1 VLLSNRAQK
10 MQASPI
16 RKLIPY
22 ADQAKKRG
30 IKVYHLNIGQPDIET
45 PPVFFEYIKKYSNK
59 IISYTN
65 SAGLY
70 ELREKFAEYY
80 SKYGAE
86 LSAEEIMITV
96 GGSEAV
102 TFAIA
107 VVADPGDEI
116 IVVEP
121 FYANYNG
128 FASLLNVNLVPVVS
142 KAEKGYA
149 LPENKEFE
157 LKITPRT
164 KGILF
169 SNPSNPTGAV
179 YSKQDIL
186 RILELARKYDLYVI
200 VDEVY
205 REFVFDG
212 LKPFSVMEF
221 KDHWDRIIMADSLSK
236 RFSLCGGRI
245 GTFVTKNKEI
255 LDMVMKMAQ
264 SRLSPPMISQIG
276 SIGLL
281 TLDERYF
288 KEISEEYRKRRD
300 VVFEEISKIEGVVCK
315 KPKGAFYM
323 SVKLPIDNSEKF
335 VKWMLTDFNV
345 NNSTTMVAPLT
356 GFYATEGAGNDEIRI
371 AYVLETD
378 SLKRACNILRLG
390 VQEYNKVREKESE
403 VQETT

>member
-1 VLLSNRAQK
+1 LFLSNRIQK

-22 ADQAKKRG
+22 AEQAKKRG
-30 IKVYHLNIGQPDIET
+30 IKVYHLNIGQPDIQT
-45 PPVFFEYIKKYSNK
+45 PSVFFEYIEKNKNK
-59 IISYTN
+59 IVSYTH

-80 SKYGAE
+80 SKYDVE
-86 LSAEEIMITV
+86 LSAEDVIVTV
-96 GGSEAV
+96 GGSEAI

-107 VVADPGDEI
+107 AVADSKDEI

-128 FASLLNVNLVPVVS
+128 FASMLDVNLVPVTA
-142 KAEKGYA
+142 KAEDGYA
-149 LPENKEFE
+149 LPDNAEFE
-157 LKITPRT
+157 KKITPRT
-164 KGILF
+164 RGILF

-179 YSKQDIL
+179 YSKQDMS
-186 RILELARKYDLYVI
+186 RILELAKKHDLYVI

-212 LKPFSVMEF
+212 LKPFTVLEF
-221 KDHWDRIIMADSLSK
+221 KDYTDRIIMVDSLSK
-236 RFSLCGGRI
+236 RFSLCGGRV
-245 GTFVTKNKEI
+245 GAFVTKNREI
-255 LDMVMKMAQ
+255 INMVMKMAQ

-281 TLDERYF
+281 TLGEDYF
-288 KEISEEYRKRRD
+288 SEVVEEYRRRRD
-300 VVFEEISKIEGVVCK
+300 IVFDEILKIEGVVCK

-323 SVKLPIDNSEKF
+323 SVKLPIEDAEDF

-345 NNSTTMVAPLT
+345 DGATTMVAPLS
-356 GFYATEGAGNDEIRI
+356 GFYATDGAGKDEIRI
-371 AYVLETD
+371 AYVLEAE
-378 SLKRACNILRLG
+378 SLKHACNIFRLG
-390 VQEYNKVREKESE
+390 VNEYVKSRVKSTE
-403 VQETT
+403 V